1 MDREMEEKITKVL
14 KGLMQCSKSPE
25 FKEDCGDCQYLD
37 FADYDV
43 SSCIARLCRDAY
55 TVIIKMQQLLAL
67 MEEIKRPEKLKQ
79 TIDALRRCVTGQ
91 CTGEYT
97 KGCPMRDSD
106 WIASGKAACRAL
118 QDGVVEEIPTEL
130 IWTAIELLEK
140 LDGIADGG
148 DA

>member
-1 MDREMEEKITKVL
+1 MDREMEEKITRVL
-14 KGLMQCSKSPE
+14 KGLIQCSKSPE
-25 FKEDCGDCQYLD
+25 FKEDCGDCPYLD

-79 TIDALRRCVTGQ
+79 TIDALRRCVNGE
-91 CTGEYT
+91 CTKGE
-97 KGCPMRDSD
+97 GCPMRDRD
-106 WIASGKAACRAL
+106 WIASGKATCRAF
-118 QDGVVEEIPTEL
+118 QDCVVEEIPREL